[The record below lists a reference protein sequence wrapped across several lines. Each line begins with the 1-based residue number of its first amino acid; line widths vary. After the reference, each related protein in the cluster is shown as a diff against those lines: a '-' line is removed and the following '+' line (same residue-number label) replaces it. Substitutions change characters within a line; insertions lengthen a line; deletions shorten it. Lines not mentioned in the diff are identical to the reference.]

1 MILHSFPAD
10 PGADVEMQKAQRQLL
25 RVIAAS
31 HLTAV
36 FFVADLVSSNTPMA
50 AAAAAV
56 AAAPA
61 LPAPT
66 SASSSPPTSPTA
78 SASAASPTAAASSAP
93 ADPAEKNEAA
103 APAKDHVSFD
113 DEESEAEKEAKID
126 KIADCLHA
134 QAVYMRVWALVG
146 HGSGLF

>member
-1 MILHSFPAD
+1 MVLHSFPAD

-25 RVIAAS
+25 RVIAS
-31 HLTAV
+31 CHLTAV
-36 FFVADLVSSNTPMA
+36 FFVADLVSSNTSMA
-50 AAAAAV
+50 A

-93 ADPAEKNEAA
+93 AEPADKNEAA

-113 DEESEAEKEAKID
+113 EESEAEKEAKID
-126 KIADCLHA
+126 KLVDCLHA
-134 QAVYMRVWALVG
+134 QVVYMRVWTLVG
-146 HGSGLF
+146 HGLGIF

>member
-1 MILHSFPAD
+1 
-10 PGADVEMQKAQRQLL
+10 MQKAQRQLL

-36 FFVADLVSSNTPMA
+36 FFVADLVSSNTPM

-93 ADPAEKNEAA
+93 ADPARKNEAA
-103 APAKDHVSFD
+103 APAKDHVSF

>member
-1 MILHSFPAD
+1 
-10 PGADVEMQKAQRQLL
+10 MQKAQRQLL

-36 FFVADLVSSNTPMA
+36 FFVADLVSSNTPVS
-50 AAAAAV
+50 AAAV

-93 ADPAEKNEAA
+93 ADPEEKNEAA